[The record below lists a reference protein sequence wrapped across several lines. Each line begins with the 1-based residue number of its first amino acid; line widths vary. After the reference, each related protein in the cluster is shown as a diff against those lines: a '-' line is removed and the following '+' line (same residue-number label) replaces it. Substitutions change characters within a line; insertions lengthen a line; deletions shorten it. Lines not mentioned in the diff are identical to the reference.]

1 MNIQQMPKFV
11 YQSLKINITFI
22 ITFHTAD
29 ISRANEIMN
38 IQRMLKFVH
47 EKKKPQNNAWCFC
60 HS

>member
-38 IQRMLKFVH
+38 ISTDAKV
-47 EKKKPQNNAWCFC
+47 CT
-60 HS
+60 